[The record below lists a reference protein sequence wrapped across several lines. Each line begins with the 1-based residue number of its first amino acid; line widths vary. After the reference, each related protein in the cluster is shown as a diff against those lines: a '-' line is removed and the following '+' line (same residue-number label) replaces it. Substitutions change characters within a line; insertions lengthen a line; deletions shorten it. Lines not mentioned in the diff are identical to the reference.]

1 MTFVSASIM
10 AKKKSSKQKAPPPKE
25 FSSSPFKSLKGLSAF
40 AEQAPQSPA
49 IEVKP
54 AKTEIA
60 NQKVSIDQNS
70 FADEMDFL
78 GVKPLAGAVI
88 EEQDIAKNAS
98 KEVSSVPD
106 RPRVDSTRVDNDSA
120 AFLDAVGS
128 MEKTFKDE
136 WPEDEPAQQA
146 VPRRMRQVER
156 GQLKPEDEL
165 DLHGLSIAVAS
176 EKVDFFLQDAIYQG
190 FKTVLIIT
198 GKGLHSS
205 DGPVLR
211 QAVEKL
217 LGQQRELVIEWG
229 VAPRRYGGDGALVVF
244 LRGVGSEG

>member
-1 MTFVSASIM
+1 M
-10 AKKKSSKQKAPPPKE
+10 AKKKSSKQKAPPPQE
-25 FSSSPFKSLKGLSAF
+25 FSSSPFKSLKGLSALS
-40 AEQAPQSPA
+40 EPKPHPPA
-49 IEVKP
+49 IEVEQ
-54 AKTEIA
+54 AKTEVT
-60 NQKVSIDQNS
+60 VSDDQHS

-78 GVKPLAGAVI
+78 GVKPLSGAVI
-88 EEQDIAKNAS
+88 EEPDTAKNAS

-106 RPRVDSTRVDNDSA
+106 RPRVDNDKA

-128 MEKTFKDE
+128 MEKTFIDE
-136 WPEDEPAQQA
+136 WSEDEPAKQA

-156 GQLKPEDEL
+156 GQLEPEDQL

-176 EKVDFFLQDAIYQG
+176 EKVGFFLQDAIYQG

-211 QAVEKL
+211 QAMEKF

-244 LRGVGSEG
+244 LRGIGSES

>member
-1 MTFVSASIM
+1 MM
-10 AKKKSSKQKAPPPKE
+10 AKKKSSKQKTPSPQE
-25 FSSSPFKSLKGLSAF
+25 FSSSPFKNLKGLSAF
-40 AEQAPQSPA
+40 AEQEPQSPA
-49 IEVKP
+49 NVAKP
-54 AKTEIA
+54 AKTEIEKQA
-60 NQKVSIDQNS
+60 VSEEQHS

-78 GVKPLAGAVI
+78 GVKPLSGAVI
-88 EEQDIAKNAS
+88 EEQDTIENAS
-98 KEVSSVPD
+98 EEVPSAPTHS
-106 RPRVDSTRVDNDSA
+106 RIDSARVDNDSA

-136 WPEDEPAQQA
+136 WPEDESAKQA
-146 VPRRMRQVER
+146 VPRRMKQVER
-156 GQLKPEDEL
+156 GQLKPEAEL
-165 DLHGLSIAVAS
+165 DLHGLTIDEACPRAR
-176 EKVDFFLQDAIYQG
+176 FFLQDSIYQG

-217 LGQQRELVIEWG
+217 LDQQREQVIEWG

-244 LRGVGSEG
+244 LRGIGSEN

>member
-1 MTFVSASIM
+1 M
-10 AKKKSSKQKAPPPKE
+10 AKKKSSKQKAPSPKE
-25 FSSSPFKSLKGLSAF
+25 FSSSPFKNLKGLSALS
-40 AEQAPQSPA
+40 EPKPQSPA
-49 IEVKP
+49 IEVEQ
-54 AKTEIA
+54 AKTEVA
-60 NQKVSIDQNS
+60 VSDVQHS

-78 GVKPLAGAVI
+78 GVKPLVGAVI
-88 EEQDIAKNAS
+88 EVQDTTENIS
-98 KEVSSVPD
+98 DEVSSVPKRSWVND
-106 RPRVDSTRVDNDSA
+106 ARVDNESA

-136 WPEDEPAQQA
+136 WPEDETAKQA

-156 GQLKPEDEL
+156 GQLKPEAEL
-165 DLHGLSIAVAS
+165 DLHGLIIAAAS
-176 EKVDFFLQDAIYQG
+176 EKVGFFLQDAIYQG

-217 LGQQRELVIEWG
+217 LDQQRELVIEWG

-244 LRGVGSEG
+244 LRGIGSEN